1 VINFIGVNHLLRN
14 ALIAGR
20 S

>member
-1 VINFIGVNHLLRN
+1 VINFIDVNHLLRN